1 MLHIVIVI
9 CVCLA
14 LDVRRKTIYEYH
26 RVELLKTKITSSTT
40 VEMMPLP
47 SKAMDTHNIHAHTN
61 CLANR
66 TIEKLCDV
74 PNRGLFCCT
83 TLSAMSDFILEFL
96 WKLYLYLYFLSYM
109 EIQFL
114 VLLAF
119 CSTRDWFCADAFSV
133 LFLFRSMSSIHKLH
147 FLHSITD

>member
-1 MLHIVIVI
+1 MLHIVIVM

-26 RVELLKTKITSSTT
+26 RVELLKTKIISSTA

-47 SKAMDTHNIHAHTN
+47 SKPMDTHNIHAHTN
-61 CLANR
+61 SLANR
-66 TIEKLCDV
+66 TIEKLCGV

-83 TLSAMSDFILEFL
+83 SLSAMSVFIT
-96 WKLYLYLYFLSYM
+96 SYM

-119 CSTRDWFCADAFSV
+119 CSIRD
-133 LFLFRSMSSIHKLH
+133 
-147 FLHSITD
+147 